1 MASLTHLVSL
11 QQPAGVESHF
21 TEFVVRMRAIRPDW
35 THGWLN
41 PSRDMHPFFK
51 EALAS
56 SLAHTVH
63 AKYWH
68 GMKLPSRPRVLR
80 ELHCRHGL
88 ARARTDVL
96 LIWNRSAKVRFAV
109 NAAGADRCVHWE
121 HGAAW
126 DSGHENE
133 RRVYFRD
140 VDRAIANSHASARF
154 LRLFWAYTGDI
165 RVCRN
170 ALRPS
175 LLPQAPVRKRFP
187 SGRIKLGV
195 AARLYPVKGVALVLH
210 AVAALTARGLDVE
223 LDVAG
228 AGPELERLRGVATS
242 LGLDERVRFLG
253 AVRAMETFYRTI
265 DCLVHP
271 PITEAFGLV
280 AVEAAALGCPV
291 VAAAV
296 DGLPEAVADGVSGI
310 CVRPTLPVA
319 AYEAL
324 GGSRTELP
332 PLVYDPL
339 RDSLVEPPIVDP
351 SALADAV
358 ERVFS
363 NAAAFEALSASASDH
378 VLRAP
383 GFDAHVRD
391 VAAAI
396 DGWLV
401 TH

>member
-1 MASLTHLVSL
+1 MHLVSL

-21 TEFVVRMRAIRPDW
+21 TEFVARMRAMRPDW

-41 PSRDMHPFFK
+41 PSRGMHPFFR

-56 SLAHTVH
+56 SLAYAVD

-68 GMKLPSRPRVLR
+68 GIKLPARPRALR
-80 ELHCRHGL
+80 AMHCKRGL

-109 NAAGADRCVHWE
+109 GAAGPDRCVHWE

-133 RRVYFRD
+133 RRGYFRD
-140 VDRAIANSHASARF
+140 VGRAIANSHASARF
-154 LRLFWAYTGDI
+154 LRLFWAYSGEI

-175 LLPQAPVRKRFP
+175 LLPPAPVHKQFP
-187 SGRIKLGV
+187 TGLIKLGV

-210 AVAALTARGLDVE
+210 AMRALLARGLDVE
-223 LDVAG
+223 LAVAG
-228 AGPELERLRGVATS
+228 AGPELERLQGLRRA

-253 AVRAMETFYRTI
+253 AVRDMGTFYGSI

-271 PITEAFGLV
+271 PLTEAFGLV
-280 AVEAAALGCPV
+280 AVEAAAFGCPV

-296 DGLPEAVADGVSGI
+296 DGLPEAVADGVSGF
-310 CVRPTLPVA
+310 CVQPTLPLA
-319 AYEAL
+319 DYEGL
-324 GGSRTELP
+324 GGAHAGLP
-332 PLVYDPL
+332 ALVYDPL
-339 RDSLVEPPIVDP
+339 GDSLVEPPIADP
-351 SALADAV
+351 AALAQAV
-358 ERVFS
+358 VRVFS
-363 NAAAFEALSASASDH
+363 SVSAFEALSASASEH

-391 VAAAI
+391 VAAVI
-396 DGWLV
+396 DERLGA
-401 TH
+401 H